1 MKEYEIDDGT
11 FIGGWYIPEK
21 ICDDLIEFYHSSK
34 DEWDEGRVGLGTVME
49 DFKKCTELRI
59 EPDKLLKLSYT
70 SHLNDCLE
78 EYKKRYP
85 FSDDVYSYGITT
97 LSKIQHYKPG
107 EGFYTWHMENDGFS
121 SIRNRHLVYMTYLN
135 TLDDAGTEFY
145 HQNLK
150 TPCEKGLTIIWPAGW
165 THTHRGVT
173 NHISDKYIITGWY
186 DFYDQ

>member
-1 MKEYEIDDGT
+1 MKEYEIDYGS

-21 ICDDLIEFYHSSK
+21 VCDDLIELYHSSK
-34 DEWDEGRVGLGTVME
+34 NEWDEGRVGRGLVME
-49 DFKKCTELRI
+49 EFKKCTELQI
-59 EPDKLLKLSYT
+59 QPDKLLKLSYT

-107 EGFYTWHMENDGFS
+107 EGFYTWHMENDG
-121 SIRNRHLVYMTYLN
+121 RAGGENRHLVFMTYLN

-145 HQNLK
+145 YQKIK
-150 TPCEKGLTIIWPAGW
+150 TPCHKGLTLIWPAGW